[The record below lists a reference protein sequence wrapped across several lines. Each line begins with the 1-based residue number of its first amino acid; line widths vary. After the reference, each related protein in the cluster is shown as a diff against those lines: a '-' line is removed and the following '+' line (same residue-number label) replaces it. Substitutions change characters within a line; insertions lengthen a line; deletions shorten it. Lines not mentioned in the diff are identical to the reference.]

1 MALYGEFKE
10 RIRNRRQILTSL
22 IRRDGVRVNGN
33 RHCEEDEEKLQGNS
47 HSHSREVGVERTGRA
62 CGVLDLILALI
73 YNREFSYIFAK
84 HFAALDGTPSRS
96 RGS

>member
-1 MALYGEFKE
+1 MALYGESKG
-10 RIRNRRQILTSL
+10 RIRNKRQILTSL
-22 IRRDGVRVNGN
+22 IRDGVRIDGGG
-33 RHCEEDEEKLQGNS
+33 HYEDGEEKLQGNS
-47 HSHSREVGVERTGRA
+47 HSHSREIGVERTGRA

-73 YNREFSYIFAK
+73 YNREFSYVFAK